1 MKLIIELVL
10 AVVLHPIAVI
20 FAWINIIGRPDM
32 DGAKKILWAVLCLLW
47 PIGVLLYIL
56 LGDGA
61 LW

>member
-1 MKLIIELVL
+1 MKLIVELIL
-10 AVVLHPIAVI
+10 SVVLHPIAVI
-20 FAWINIIGRPDM
+20 FAWINLITRKDM
-32 DGAKKILWAVLCLLW
+32 IPAKKIIWAVVCTLW